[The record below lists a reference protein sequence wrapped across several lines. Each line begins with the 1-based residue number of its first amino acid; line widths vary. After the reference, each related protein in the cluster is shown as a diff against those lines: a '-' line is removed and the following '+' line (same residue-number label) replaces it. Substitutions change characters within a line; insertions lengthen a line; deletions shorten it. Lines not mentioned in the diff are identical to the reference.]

1 MNDNFDFSND
11 FNNEI
16 NMTEDER
23 KSHKKIFSKL
33 AFGFL
38 VYLLIAQL
46 VSIIAV
52 FITGKLAPHLYNSE
66 EFMLALS
73 SVIQYVIAL
82 PVFWLCIKSIP
93 KHAPVKNRVNA
104 KRVMQYLVV
113 CMFFMYVGN
122 YISTFLMTEIETLL
136 GRTPENAVNTLLG
149 STNLWVSALIVGIIG
164 PIFEEL
170 IFRKLCIDRLT
181 PYGEVTAILLPSFI
195 FGLFHGNLYQFFY
208 AFLIGVILSYV
219 YVKTGKIIYSMGIH
233 IFINMFCG
241 ILPSLVFTMLDYNE
255 LMTLVE
261 SGAIT
266 EAYISANALPIL
278 LFIIYSYGMLAMV
291 GVGMFVLL
299 RNIKNIQINKGE
311 VRFPKGTAL
320 ETVMFNAGTIVLV
333 ATCLILVALNTFGT

>member
-1 MNDNFDFSND
+1 
-11 FNNEI
+11 
-16 NMTEDER
+16 
-23 KSHKKIFSKL
+23 
-33 AFGFL
+33 
-38 VYLLIAQL
+38 
-46 VSIIAV
+46 
-52 FITGKLAPHLYNSE
+52 
-66 EFMLALS
+66 
-73 SVIQYVIAL
+73 
-82 PVFWLCIKSIP
+82 
-93 KHAPVKNRVNA
+93 
-104 KRVMQYLVV
+104 
-113 CMFFMYVGN
+113 
-122 YISTFLMTEIETLL
+122 
-136 GRTPENAVNTLLG
+136 
-149 STNLWVSALIVGIIG
+149 
-164 PIFEEL
+164 
-170 IFRKLCIDRLT
+170 
-181 PYGEVTAILLPSFI
+181 
-195 FGLFHGNLYQFFY
+195 
-208 AFLIGVILSYV
+208 
-219 YVKTGKIIYSMGIH
+219 MGIH